1 MQNSFEDVAEVAAFL
16 QTRHWNRICMDGVDG
31 SGKSRIARE
40 LAAVLDL
47 PVIKP
52 EDFCSRD
59 HGGTVDF
66 IDYDAFRAALDAAAN
81 WIVEGVC
88 LREVMRR
95 AQRDA
100 DAYVYVKRLSHGL
113 WTDEPDC
120 VFPDGL
126 EAALAHHRLD
136 MLRLSKYLGAP
147 DNGPV
152 DPSVARTSNRAVELM
167 AYHHEYS
174 PHESA
179 DVVFVRNLDVG

>member
-1 MQNSFEDVAEVAAFL
+1 MQKSFEELAEAATFL
-16 QTRHWNRICMDGVDG
+16 QTRHWTRICVDGVDG
-31 SGKSRIARE
+31 SGKSGTALA
-40 LAAVLDL
+40 LAAVLGV

-52 EDFCSRD
+52 EDFSSRD

-66 IDYDAFRAALDAAAN
+66 IDYDALRAALDASAA

-88 LREVMRR
+88 MREVMRR
-95 AQRDA
+95 AHRDA
-100 DAYVYVKRLSHGL
+100 DAYIYIKRLSHGL

-126 EAALAHHRLD
+126 EPALAHHRHD
-136 MLRLSKYLGAP
+136 MLRMAKYLGAP

-152 DPSVARTSNRAVELM
+152 DPAVARTSHRAVELM